1 MKGGEMMHEE
11 ITPASLKAMR
21 HARGLSTS
29 QMAKLFGLSGA
40 NAKDAL
46 REIEDGRRP
55 ISGPI
60 RRVAEFMIAA
70 ESAIE
75 AIRQGSPGSATLY
88 LRQVLGPEIE
98 D

>member
-1 MKGGEMMHEE
+1 MNDE

-29 QMAKLFGLSGA
+29 QMAKLFGLSGS

-75 AIRQGSPGSATLY
+75 AIRQGEGEIAQLY
-88 LRQVLGPEIE
+88 LRHVLGLELGN
-98 D
+98 